1 MDEKIKDIIS
11 NKITKKNTSKKHCD
25 CLNCLINCAEYRL
38 TLQVTQK
45 ENNGKNNLFLVVTG
59 KNIVSPLFFY
69 DKSSNEV
76 IELIEKKNI
85 SDNFLNES
93 QKIKTE
99 NEIIIDYDQ
108 KKKTKILLFNHLKF
122 PLININ
128 TENNISKQSTILIL
142 DNGNHKHDMI
152 SNYSVNSF
160 STYNMNYCLL
170 FDIHNLKNTNNL
182 FCINDIKDCKEIK
195 LKFNSSIHEQTLF
208 EKDEIFYIS
217 PQLIISSIKK
227 RMKGY
232 YKYNDPKIRNNLYNK
247 YFFTK
252 LDDSNTNNIGILFTF
267 NKRKNIEN
275 IKLNGEYIMNENY
288 MIIKLFICLDMWID
302 SDNVHETKDTSKS
315 SSQNEFS
322 KQEYIMEN
330 KTKNYINYNYN
341 DNYLNNYNENN
352 YTYNNSFTNN
362 NYEKNKFN
370 YAYNNNNYDNN
381 NNNNIYYNNNYYNN
395 NNTTFDNTNYYNINN
410 NNNYYN
416 NINNNRNSNY
426 NKYDSCNGQI
436 DTPGQAPVRG
446 TVLLEP
452 LINSNNINFSL
463 YSKPKRNNYSPKNK
477 FNNFSFDNNKC
488 NDNSSNIST
497 ESNYKKP
504 ANKLENM
511 EFLEGQTIEE
521 KYELNTLLNN
531 LHNQKIIPDN
541 SDNNSVFS
549 EPLENDEKKITKDN
563 SKSIFIDINQKH
575 IKAIFEKYKQDNCIS
590 NYTIIKNKLD
600 IYMNVG
606 KEKLK
611 KIKLKYFFDC
621 FHNINCLTLNIPYFT
636 KKGKL
641 LIKELSP
648 TLSSMRLVLKTKK
661 KTANKIKKQNK
672 NKKNIDV
679 EIINNN
685 IVKIEYKE
693 NKPIFLRDLLYTKLD
708 EINPI
713 IEDNKLTFNDILID
727 KSNFVILWTF
737 TDSNTFNSSFLAYYS
752 LDLKLIG
759 FFINKFNYE
768 ECFSSFSYD
777 IDNYKDY
784 KEEYNKNK
792 QHIKEM
798 LKHLTFDKED
808 GYNKKYSTPDY
819 INYLEKNNE

>member
-1 MDEKIKDIIS
+1 
-11 NKITKKNTSKKHCD
+11 
-25 CLNCLINCAEYRL
+25 
-38 TLQVTQK
+38 
-45 ENNGKNNLFLVVTG
+45 
-59 KNIVSPLFFY
+59 
-69 DKSSNEV
+69 
-76 IELIEKKNI
+76 
-85 SDNFLNES
+85 
-93 QKIKTE
+93 
-99 NEIIIDYDQ
+99 
-108 KKKTKILLFNHLKF
+108 
-122 PLININ
+122 
-128 TENNISKQSTILIL
+128 
-142 DNGNHKHDMI
+142 
-152 SNYSVNSF
+152 
-160 STYNMNYCLL
+160 
-170 FDIHNLKNTNNL
+170 
-182 FCINDIKDCKEIK
+182 
-195 LKFNSSIHEQTLF
+195 
-208 EKDEIFYIS
+208 
-217 PQLIISSIKK
+217 
-227 RMKGY
+227 
-232 YKYNDPKIRNNLYNK
+232 
-247 YFFTK
+247 
-252 LDDSNTNNIGILFTF
+252 
-267 NKRKNIEN
+267 
-275 IKLNGEYIMNENY
+275 
-288 MIIKLFICLDMWID
+288 
-302 SDNVHETKDTSKS
+302 
-315 SSQNEFS
+315 
-322 KQEYIMEN
+322 
-330 KTKNYINYNYN
+330 
-341 DNYLNNYNENN
+341 
-352 YTYNNSFTNN
+352 
-362 NYEKNKFN
+362 
-370 YAYNNNNYDNN
+370 
-381 NNNNIYYNNNYYNN
+381 
-395 NNTTFDNTNYYNINN
+395 
-410 NNNYYN
+410 
-416 NINNNRNSNY
+416 
-426 NKYDSCNGQI
+426 
-436 DTPGQAPVRG
+436 
-446 TVLLEP
+446 
-452 LINSNNINFSL
+452 
-463 YSKPKRNNYSPKNK
+463 
-477 FNNFSFDNNKC
+477 
-488 NDNSSNIST
+488 
-497 ESNYKKP
+497 
-504 ANKLENM
+504 M
-511 EFLEGQTIEE
+511 EFPEGQTIEE
-521 KYELNTLLNN
+521 YYELNTLLKN
-531 LHNQKIIPDN
+531 LNNQKIIPDN

-549 EPLENDEKKITKDN
+549 EPLENDEKKITKGN

-752 LDLKLIG
+752 FDLKLIG